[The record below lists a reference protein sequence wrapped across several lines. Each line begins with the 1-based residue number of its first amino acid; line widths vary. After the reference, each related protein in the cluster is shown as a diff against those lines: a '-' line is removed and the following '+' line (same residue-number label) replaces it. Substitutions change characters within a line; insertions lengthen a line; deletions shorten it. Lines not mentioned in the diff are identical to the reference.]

1 LHCAEFSLSSSR
13 CFGHLH
19 TDPTDESIV
28 TTANTRTGQHAGLF
42 FRLIEPQDTSPRTHE
57 PPLVLLPGL
66 LSDGRQLLRL
76 AKRLPRRLCIVDPLG
91 SGQSEVPT
99 AESDYQLGA
108 QSDRLDTL
116 LSALGFPTVDLAG
129 FSMGGMW
136 AQHALTR
143 HPQRFRRVGLIS
155 TTAAIDPRLR
165 SIVLGLRAQHQAGV
179 SRLDLFRTLQ
189 VMFFSADFLEHPSI
203 IPMLEAL
210 WGDQQHTPAATTGQ
224 LTALLTHDL
233 REQLPRTHCVTTV
246 IAGGE
251 DFLMPPKSQQRL
263 ATLCKLDAP
272 VLIQGAGHA
281 LWVERPDELA
291 SALFHALPP
300 DR

>member
-1 LHCAEFSLSSSR
+1 M
-13 CFGHLH
+13 
-19 TDPTDESIV
+19 
-28 TTANTRTGQHAGLF
+28 TTVNTRTGQHAGLF
-42 FRLIEPQDTSPRTHE
+42 FRLIEPQSTTGLRTE
-57 PPLVLLPGL
+57 DQSPLVLLPGL

-76 AKRLPRRLCIVDPLG
+76 AKRHPRRLCIVDPLG
-91 SGQSEVPT
+91 SGHSEVPT
-99 AESDYQLGA
+99 SESDYQLDA

-136 AQHALTR
+136 AQHALTK
-143 HPQRFRRVGLIS
+143 HPQRFRRVGLVS
-155 TTAAIDPRLR
+155 TTAATDPRLR

-203 IPMLEAL
+203 IPMIEAL
-210 WGDQQHTPAATTGQ
+210 WGDQQHAPAATTGQ
-224 LTALLTHDL
+224 LSALLTHDR
-233 REQLPRTHCVTTV
+233 REHLALSRCVTTV
-246 IAGGE
+246 IAGSE

-291 SALFHALPP
+291 SALFQALPP